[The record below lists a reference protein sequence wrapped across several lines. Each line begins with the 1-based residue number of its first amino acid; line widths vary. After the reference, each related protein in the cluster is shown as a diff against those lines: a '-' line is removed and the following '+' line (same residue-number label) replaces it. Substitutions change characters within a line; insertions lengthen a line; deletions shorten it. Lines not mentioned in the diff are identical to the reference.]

1 MPSLYRMGVAEGLH
15 VLDVIGVSS
24 MIIAFVSRGAAV
36 LLLVVLMVMFCNALE
51 RVSMAGV

>member
-1 MPSLYRMGVAEGLH
+1 MGVAEGLH

-36 LLLVVLMVMFCNALE
+36 LLLVVLMVMFWNALE
-51 RVSMAGV
+51 RVLMAGV